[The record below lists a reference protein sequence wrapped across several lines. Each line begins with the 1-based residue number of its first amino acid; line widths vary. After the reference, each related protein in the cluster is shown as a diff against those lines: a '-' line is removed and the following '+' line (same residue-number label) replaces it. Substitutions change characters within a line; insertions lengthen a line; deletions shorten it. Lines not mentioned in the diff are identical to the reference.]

1 MANIQRIVP
10 FLWFDSQAEDA
21 MNFYVAIFRNS
32 KVLGVSRYPEGAP
45 GKAGTVMSVKFQLEG
60 QEFMGLNG
68 GPLFKFTE
76 AISMFVKCETQE
88 EVDELWGKLTAG
100 GQESQCGWL
109 KDKFGLSWQI
119 VPNALPEVLGGEDR
133 AGAQRAMQAML
144 KMKKLDVQKL
154 KDAYAGKG

>member
-1 MANIQRIVP
+1 MANVQRIVP

-21 MNFYVAIFRNS
+21 MNFYVAIFRDS
-32 KVLGVSRYPEGAP
+32 KVLSVSRYPEGAP
-45 GKAGTVMSVKFQLEG
+45 AKAGTVMSVKFLLEG

-88 EVDELWGKLTAG
+88 EVDELWSKLTAG

-109 KDKFGLSWQI
+109 KDKFGMSWQI
-119 VPNALPEVLGGEDR
+119 VPNALMEVLGGADG

-144 KMKKLDVQKL
+144 KMKKLDIQKL

>member
-1 MANIQRIVP
+1 MASVQRIVP
-10 FLWFDSQAEDA
+10 CLWFDSQAEEA

-32 KVLGVSRYPEGAP
+32 KVLGVSRFPEGAP
-45 GKAGTVMSVKFQLEG
+45 GKVGAVMSVKFLLEG
-60 QEFMGLNG
+60 QEFMALNG

-88 EVDELWGKLTAG
+88 EVDELWGGLTAG

-109 KDKFGLSWQI
+109 KDKFGLSWQV
-119 VPNALPEVLGGEDR
+119 VPNALLEVLGGPDR
-133 AGAQRAMQAML
+133 VGAQRAMQAML

-154 KDAYAGKG
+154 KNAYAGKG